1 MKHCVSI
8 VLIGLVLA
16 AANPAFAIEN
26 ELGAKG
32 QKGSK
37 FPYRR
42 GDMEL
47 AISVGYAWGF
57 RVGRPNAQL
66 EDVEILFLAP
76 RWGIAVGD
84 RRAIGRWYE
93 TRAQILV
100 EGTFLWETRPKSG
113 SALGVALMLRIIALA
128 PRASTGLVPFISIG
142 AGIVALDFDLIDQ
155 DDGLNFTPQVGIG
168 LRHMLTEGSSLE
180 LEWRYHHI
188 SNAGTHPPNHGINTN
203 MLLLGTSIFF

>member
-1 MKHCVSI
+1 MKHCISI

-16 AANPAFAIEN
+16 AAQLAFAIEN
-26 ELGAKG
+26 EPGDEG
-32 QKGSK
+32 QKGSR

-47 AISVGYAWGF
+47 AVSIGYAWGF
-57 RVGRPNAQL
+57 QVGRPNRQL
-66 EDVEILFLAP
+66 EDVEILFLQP

-84 RRAIGRWYE
+84 DRAIGRWFE
-93 TRAQILV
+93 TRAQIFV

-113 SALGVALMLRIIALA
+113 SALGAALILRINALA
-128 PRASTGLVPFISIG
+128 ARASTGLVPFISIG
-142 AGIVALDFDLIDQ
+142 AGIVALDFDLVDQ
-155 DDGLNFTPQVGIG
+155 DDGFAFTPQLGVG
-168 LRHMLTEGSSLE
+168 LRYMLTEGSSLE

-203 MLLLGTSIFF
+203 SLSIGTSIFF